1 MLDFK
6 LKSRPC
12 NTAPVDGSK
21 NAVFLA
27 INLRDI
33 SFEAETYKGNKKV
46 PHRFT
51 VIRPLQSGWTKVP
64 YKPNQKGVETKLL
77 SEMTSS
83 SEFGPGIKFYS
94 FEKGQTNAEKGPR
107 KDEFTFEIRN
117 GAVLNFWLD
126 DQRLTQMKK
135 DQPTLPDVIPMF
147 SLCEIQVVPK
157 NTDGVAKGSTCKIA
171 SIKPRPFT
179 LHSCMEVWN

>member
-21 NAVFLA
+21 NALFLA

-33 SFEAETYKGNKKV
+33 SFESDTYKGNKKV

-51 VIRPLQSGWTKVP
+51 VIRPLQAGWAKAP
-64 YKPNQKGVETKLL
+64 FKLNQKGVVAKLL
-77 SEMTSS
+77 SEMTTS
-83 SEFGPGIKFYS
+83 SEFGNAIKFYS
-94 FEKGQTNAEKGPR
+94 FEKGSTNSEKGPR
-107 KDEFTFEIRN
+107 RDEFNFEIHN

-126 DQRLTQMKK
+126 DQRLALMRK
-135 DQPTLPDVIPMF
+135 DNPSLPDVVPMF
-147 SLCEIQVVPK
+147 TLCEIQVVSK
-157 NTDGVAKGSTCKIA
+157 NTDGTSKGSTCKIA
-171 SIKPRPFT
+171 SITPRQFT
-179 LHSCMEVWN
+179 LHSCMEVG